1 MSTDTKGGES
11 TEIKGCKVK
20 KIDSFRGINS
30 NINVWMQR
38 KSIYGLCREGEG
50 V

>member
-20 KIDSFRGINS
+20 EIDSFKRIKA
-30 NINVWMQR
+30 I
-38 KSIYGLCREGEG
+38 
-50 V
+50 